1 VVYALH
7 NVNKQHKVMNMKAVI
22 YTRVSTAEQGKSGLG
37 LQAQMDAIT
46 GFCKAEDIEVVGHYE
61 EVLSG
66 GGADALE
73 RRPQLAKALKQ
84 AKKEGAY
91 VVVSRLDRLSR
102 NVAFISSLMELK
114 TPFLVVQLGKNTDS
128 FTMHLYAVLS
138 EKERTLISERTKAAL
153 KVLKDK
159 GVQLGNRTN
168 LGEAL
173 QVSNEVNRRMAD
185 DFANTILPTIQGF
198 RTAGDSLESIA
209 EKLNKMHLPTR
220 RGGAWHSTTVRN
232 ILKRA

>member
-1 VVYALH
+1 
-7 NVNKQHKVMNMKAVI
+7 MKAVI

-37 LQAQMDAIT
+37 LQAQLNTINE
-46 GFCKAEDIEVVGHYE
+46 FCKVENIEVVGHYE

-66 GGADALE
+66 AGADALE
-73 RRPQLAKALKQ
+73 RRPQLARALKQ
-84 AKKEGAY
+84 AKKESAY

-102 NVAFISSLMELK
+102 NVAFISGLMESK
-114 TPFLVVQLGKNTDS
+114 VPFLVVQLGRNTDS

-159 GVQLGNRTN
+159 GVPLGNRTN
-168 LGEAL
+168 LPEAL
-173 QVSNEVNRRMAD
+173 QVSNEVNRRLAG
-185 DFANTILPTIQGF
+185 DFANTVLPTIQQF
-198 RTAGDSLESIA
+198 RNAGDSLEAIA
-209 EKLNKMHLPTR
+209 DKLNKMNLPTR

-232 ILKRA
+232 ILARASQTGVAA

>member
-1 VVYALH
+1 MLCITQT
-7 NVNKQHKVMNMKAVI
+7 NSKVKNMKAVV
-22 YTRVSTAEQGKSGLG
+22 YTRVSTSEQGKSGLG
-37 LQAQMDAIT
+37 LQAQLDAIT
-46 GFCKAEDIEVVGHYE
+46 EFCKVENIEVVGHFE

-66 GGADALE
+66 GGADALV
-73 RRPQLAKALKQ
+73 RRPELARALKQ

-102 NVAFISSLMELK
+102 NVAFISALMELK
-114 TPFLVVQLGKNTDS
+114 TPFLVVQLGRNTDS

-173 QVSNEVNRRMAD
+173 QISNVVNRQLAG
-185 DFANTILPTIQGF
+185 DFASTVLPTIQQF
-198 RTAGDSLESIA
+198 RNAGDSLEAIA
-209 EKLNKMHLPTR
+209 GKLNKMKLPTR